1 MFVLW
6 YQHAKRL
13 EKRVARIGS
22 RTPQGS
28 HLVNSSLSSLLLLKC
43 PSYCNLPGIC
53 HNLAWWNLP
62 YERDKTTTT
71 KNIFHTTFKH
81 HYISFL
87 WTFHLFS
94 FPYGAHPYIQN
105 SILHTT
111 CQEEHISLSTE
122 IKNHYFDSFTNSYVT
137 LSVEDKLQ
145 DAVPWWS
152 ELQSLCTC
160 KHIELT
166 FSVESSF
173 SKIVNNQ
180 PQWYPSC
187 NCKRVLGNDTQLQEK
202 AENAD
207 RNWKKGGEV
216 LCRRKR

>member
-22 RTPQGS
+22 RTPRGS

-94 FPYGAHPYIQN
+94 FPYCAHPYIHSKQHFTHN
-105 SILHTT
+105 LSRGTYIIINRDKESLLWQLHK
-111 CQEEHISLSTE
+111 Q
-122 IKNHYFDSFTNSYVT
+122 
-137 LSVEDKLQ
+137 
-145 DAVPWWS
+145 
-152 ELQSLCTC
+152 LC
-160 KHIELT
+160 
-166 FSVESSF
+166 
-173 SKIVNNQ
+173 
-180 PQWYPSC
+180 YPERGRQITGC
-187 NCKRVLGNDTQLQEK
+187 CPVMIWTAIFVHMQAHR
-202 AENAD
+202 AD
-207 RNWKKGGEV
+207 F
-216 LCRRKR
+216 